1 MIQARHARWAQ
12 IIFDPYIRRLMNKHF
27 HRFIMVNELPT
38 VKGPLVL
45 TPNHFSWWDG
55 FLIYRVYRDAF
66 PDKKFYIM
74 MLEHQLRRYHFF
86 GKLGAYSIDQQNPV
100 SMRDTIHYTRQ
111 ILTHNSAVI
120 IYPQG
125 AITRYDQRPPDL
137 KGGLRLFLPD
147 ASADVPVVPVAFKV
161 LYGEHQKPD
170 ILFRCGTPIASG
182 SVKKDFTHYTAAF
195 TDNLNMLDAIEIN
208 QVKGRNLL

>member
-1 MIQARHARWAQ
+1 MIQARHAQWAQ
-12 IIFDPYIRRLMNKHF
+12 IIFDPYIKRLMKKHF
-27 HRFIMVNELPT
+27 HRFIMVNELPPQH
-38 VKGPLVL
+38 GPLVL

-55 FLIYRVYRDAF
+55 FLIYWVYRDAF

-100 SMRDTIHYTRQ
+100 SMRDTIHYTRS
-111 ILTHNSAVI
+111 ILKGNSAVI

-137 KGGLRLFLPD
+137 KEGLRLFLPD

-170 ILFRCGTPIASG
+170 LLFRSG
-182 SVKKDFTHYTAAF
+182 AQLPSGVVKKNFEQYTAAF
-195 TDNLNMLDAIEIN
+195 TENLNQLDAIEIN